1 MSVSDMGVLAV
12 EEGEVS
18 DFGIQNIMGDRA
30 AASIV
35 LALNLV
41 LLVLMLST
49 LWNKRL
55 HRHIWETNH
64 LTLSPFTLTE
74 VILLVGSEM
83 PT

>member
-1 MSVSDMGVLAV
+1 MGVLTV

-18 DFGIQNIMGDRA
+18 DFGIQNVMGDRA

-35 LALNLV
+35 IALNLV
-41 LLVLMLST
+41 LLVLMFST

-55 HRHIWETNH
+55 HRLIWETNH

>member
-1 MSVSDMGVLAV
+1 MGVLAV

-41 LLVLMLST
+41 LLVLTFST
-49 LWNKRL
+49 LWNKGFTDSSGKLIAL
-55 HRHIWETNH
+55 H
-64 LTLSPFTLTE
+64 
-74 VILLVGSEM
+74 
-83 PT
+83 

>member
-1 MSVSDMGVLAV
+1 MGVLAV

-41 LLVLMLST
+41 LLVLMFST
-49 LWNKRL
+49 LWNKGFTDSSGKLIAL
-55 HRHIWETNH
+55 H
-64 LTLSPFTLTE
+64 
-74 VILLVGSEM
+74 
-83 PT
+83 